1 MSEEKI
7 EKMFASPKNTFW
19 TQLLRKWIISP
30 DCLSTP
36 LPTSPCKKSFEIV
49 CPDDV
54 LGDVELHQPAE
65 KYSWCFAFSLK
76 FLAWK
81 KLNDSHAW
89 LGRNNEYQLRWNLCF
104 KSDKKQN
111 ILSYAPSTDQQLI
124 WFSVF
129 FSKVGKWNPERFLI
143 SSRIPQDQNQNG
155 RWNYKLNIWLVA
167 LALAIL
173 ILTC

>member
-1 MSEEKI
+1 MVQSNQRKNRK
-7 EKMFASPKNTFW
+7 KMFPSW
-19 TQLLRKWIISP
+19 TILDPIIEEVDYLTWLPGRTSANVSLQEKLW
-30 DCLSTP
+30 DCLSWWRSWWCRTP
-36 LPTSPCKKSFEIV
+36 STNWGI
-49 CPDDV
+49 
-54 LGDVELHQPAE
+54 
-65 KYSWCFAFSLK
+65 YWCFALSLK

-104 KSDKKQN
+104 KSYKKQN

-124 WFSVF
+124 WFEVI

-155 RWNYKLNIWLVA
+155 RWNYKLNIWEAAVA
-167 LALAIL
+167 PA